1 MVSMGDMLRPL
12 RLGFGTP
19 YGCEAAVHAARLHLH
34 SSPGSIMVKLDFK
47 NAFNCLRRDKMLTAV
62 QNLASEL
69 LPFIFSAYEKI
80 VILFFGNNTTAG

>member
-47 NAFNCLRRDKMLTAV
+47 NAFNLLTSRQDVDSCSKPGLGASPVYFLSLRKNCDSV
-62 QNLASEL
+62 
-69 LPFIFSAYEKI
+69 FW
-80 VILFFGNNTTAG
+80 